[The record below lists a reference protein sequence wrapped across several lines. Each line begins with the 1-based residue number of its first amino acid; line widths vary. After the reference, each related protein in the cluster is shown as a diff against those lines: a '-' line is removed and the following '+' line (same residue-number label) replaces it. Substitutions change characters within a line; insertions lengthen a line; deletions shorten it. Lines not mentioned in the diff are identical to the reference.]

1 MKTPSHSTL
10 LSAFCATNRLL
21 FAPSMPLTGYR
32 NSLRLTSLRSFYWLI
47 FNGSWAK
54 IERQIRRATDRQ
66 TFSQAAV
73 PALAPASAT
82 ATAWA
87 PAECVTCLLLPGV
100 RCVCS
105 ILWWWPRST
114 VSWTERVMVFVAAA
128 VAALQVCTRY
138 SSNDEVF
145 LLCLLACVLMN
156 QTGNIHSRMAKGRWC
171 LGERSM
177 GSLNSITGQFPQ

>member
-1 MKTPSHSTL
+1 MKTLSHSLL
-10 LSAFCATNRLL
+10 LSSFCATKRLL

-73 PALAPASAT
+73 PALAPA
-82 ATAWA
+82 TAWA
-87 PAECVTCLLLPGV
+87 PAECVTCLLVPGV

-114 VSWTERVMVFVAAA
+114 VSWTERVMVF

-156 QTGNIHSRMAKGRWC
+156 QTGNIHSRMAKGAWC
-171 LGERSM
+171 R
-177 GSLNSITGQFPQ
+177 GSALWEVSTP